1 MLGFTPGVARIYL
14 WRFSII
20 INEIIHVHC
29 LNTQTN
35 SLSKDILLRMLLEN
49 NKHLVPCVSQDGT
62 SIGIATNYDRDSPHS
77 KQVQSLSLRLQ
88 HSGVFKKWI
97 SIHCAIGNSNYP
109 TLSGRIHVWQK
120 KWIFHELP
128 SFGITVNVNWNKYR
142 KSV

>member
-1 MLGFTPGVARIYL
+1 MLGFTPGVARIYM

-88 HSGVFKKWI
+88 HTPFYLQECSKSG
-97 SIHCAIGNSNYP
+97 
-109 TLSGRIHVWQK
+109 
-120 KWIFHELP
+120 
-128 SFGITVNVNWNKYR
+128 
-142 KSV
+142 